1 MKILGKHLAI
11 LLAMLLIS
19 CGQKKENKREL
30 LLPDSDN
37 GGLVL
42 PDGFG
47 ALVVADSV
55 GPTRHIAVNS
65 NGDIYAKLRISKG
78 SQGNV
83 AMRDTDGDG
92 KADMMQRFGEYPND
106 GSFATDMRI
115 YNGYLYFSS
124 ELVVYRQKLD
134 PANLI
139 PKGLPE
145 VVMVDHHP
153 LRWHNAKTLAFDK
166 LGNMYV
172 TFSAPTNTCEDWST
186 ANG

>member
-55 GPTRHIAVNS
+55 GPTRH
-65 NGDIYAKLRISKG
+65 
-78 SQGNV
+78 
-83 AMRDTDGDG
+83 
-92 KADMMQRFGEYPND
+92 F
-106 GSFATDMRI
+106 
-115 YNGYLYFSS
+115 
-124 ELVVYRQKLD
+124 
-134 PANLI
+134 
-139 PKGLPE
+139 
-145 VVMVDHHP
+145 
-153 LRWHNAKTLAFDK
+153 
-166 LGNMYV
+166 
-172 TFSAPTNTCEDWST
+172 
-186 ANG
+186 